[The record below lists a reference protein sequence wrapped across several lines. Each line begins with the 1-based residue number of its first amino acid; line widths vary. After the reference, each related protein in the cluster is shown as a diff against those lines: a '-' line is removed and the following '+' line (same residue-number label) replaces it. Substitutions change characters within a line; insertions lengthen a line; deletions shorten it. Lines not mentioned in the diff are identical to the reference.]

1 MIPIRFIT
9 RCGPAL
15 RVYSASPLSQV
26 GSRCLFSKTQPSL
39 DKDAPEK
46 PSEKQNNT
54 VNVNTNTNTN
64 TNAHEND
71 GGRFRRPS
79 RHQHQSRG
87 DSCGPRGWPQFSDL
101 ENILTNIDRSI
112 PRSMRNVLGNDF
124 FEGIDKHF
132 APIAPRPN
140 TDIIETDTHFLFQ
153 VELPGFSKADVKL
166 EIKEDTLRLTGERS
180 KESTVEEGTYKRVER
195 SQGSFAREYPL
206 PPNIDVSKV
215 TASFENGLLE
225 IKLPKA
231 VTSPS
236 QVITIN

>member
-15 RVYSASPLSQV
+15 RIYSASPLAQV
-26 GSRCLFSKTQPSL
+26 APRCLFSKTQTAL

-46 PSEKQNNT
+46 TPEKQNT
-54 VNVNTNTNTN
+54 VNVD
-64 TNAHEND
+64 NANANSNEND

-79 RHQHQSRG
+79 RHQHQHQPRG
-87 DSCGPRGWPQFSDL
+87 DSCGQRGWPQFSDL
-101 ENILTNIDRSI
+101 ENIITNIDRNI

-140 TDIIETDTHFLFQ
+140 TDVIETDTHFLFQ

-180 KESTVEEGTYKRVER
+180 KETTVEEGTYKRVER

>member
-1 MIPIRFIT
+1 MIPVRFIT
-9 RCGPAL
+9 RCGPSL
-15 RVYSASPLSQV
+15 RVYSASPLAQV
-26 GSRCLFSKTQPSL
+26 GPRCLFSKTQTAL

-46 PSEKQNNT
+46 TPEKQSAT
-54 VNVNTNTNTN
+54 VTTSATN
-64 TNAHEND
+64 END

-79 RHQHQSRG
+79 RHQHQHQPRGG
-87 DSCGPRGWPQFSDL
+87 DSCGQRGWPQFSDL
-101 ENILTNIDRSI
+101 EGFLSNIDRNI

-153 VELPGFSKADVKL
+153 VELPGFSKTDVKL

-195 SQGSFAREYPL
+195 SQGSFAREFSL

-231 VTSPS
+231 ITSPS

>member
-26 GSRCLFSKTQPSL
+26 GARCLFSKTQAAL

-46 PSEKQNNT
+46 PSEKQNTN
-54 VNVNTNTNTN
+54 VNVNTNA
-64 TNAHEND
+64 NANEND

-79 RHQHQSRG
+79 RHQHQPRG
-87 DSCGPRGWPQFSDL
+87 DSCGSRGWPQFSDL
-101 ENILTNIDRSI
+101 ESILTNIDRNI

-153 VELPGFSKADVKL
+153 VELPGFSKTDVKL
-166 EIKEDTLRLTGERS
+166 EIKEDTLRLTGERT

-215 TASFENGLLE
+215 SASFENGLLE